1 MLFLF
6 ELSNE
11 RTCNW
16 CLSQLRW
23 DKLDFPFAVLKK
35 WMCCSLKWSSFEV
48 DMFSLEYHFFKM
60 YVCISS
66 FKLSFI
72 SNQKCFAICYFRV
85 NLLFLQILSL
95 PKSNFERT
103 LFRIT
108 SEWIP
113 LTESFSKTEPIPI
126 EIASRMHYSHFL
138 IGNPSRLRSKAEC
151 AICFSKNAGY

>member
-1 MLFLF
+1 
-6 ELSNE
+6 
-11 RTCNW
+11 
-16 CLSQLRW
+16 
-23 DKLDFPFAVLKK
+23 
-35 WMCCSLKWSSFEV
+35 
-48 DMFSLEYHFFKM
+48 MFSLEYHFFKM

-138 IGNPSRLRSKAEC
+138 IGNPSRLRSKAES
-151 AICFSKNAGY
+151 AICFWKRVFTQEKALRTCSSSERNALSIFWNKNRHWLT